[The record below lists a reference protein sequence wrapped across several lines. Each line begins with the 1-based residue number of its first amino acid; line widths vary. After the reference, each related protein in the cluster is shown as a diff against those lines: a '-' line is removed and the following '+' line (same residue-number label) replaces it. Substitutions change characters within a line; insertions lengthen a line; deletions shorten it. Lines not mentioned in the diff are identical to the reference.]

1 MDYGVVADTMLTE
14 LYDRVKYM
22 NSSDKMELSVN
33 DKMMLRVSWSSWVA
47 GDAAQRGFDM
57 FVRMFK
63 NNPETM
69 SVFSFAS
76 GGVESM
82 QGSTKLLFHTS
93 RVCKNI
99 TKVVESLDKLENV
112 VPGLKAVGGRH
123 GTAGYNVPSEHFP
136 KLGVAMRQLMAECL
150 KNQWTPKHDELWTKL
165 FDFIISCMREG
176 QMLYGSK

>member
-14 LYDRVKYM
+14 LYDRVKYL
-22 NSSDKMELSVN
+22 NSDEKLQLSTN
-33 DKMMLRVSWSSWVA
+33 DKMLLRVSWNTWVA
-47 GDAAQRGFDM
+47 GDAAQKGFDM

-69 SVFSFAS
+69 SVFSFAA

-99 TKVVESLDKLENV
+99 SKVVDNIDNLENV
-112 VPGLKAVGGRH
+112 YPMLKAVGGRH
-123 GTAGYNVPSEHFP
+123 GTAGYNVPSEYFP
-136 KLGVAMRQLMAECL
+136 KLGVAMRQLMADTL
-150 KNQWTPKHDELWTKL
+150 NKQWTPQHEQLWTTL
-165 FDFIISCMREG
+165 FDFIVKAMVAG
-176 QMLYGSK
+176 QKEYGAK